1 MMNDMRQVKQQ
12 NIQLS
17 AVRLSLIRN
26 LSRDTKGEDVKVLK
40 RFLSIDFEQVFHRNI
55 HVSKKSCHT
64 EYHYCKQPIIY
75 A

>member
-40 RFLSIDFEQVFHRNI
+40 RFLSIRFRASFSQEHTCVEKI
-55 HVSKKSCHT
+55 VS
-64 EYHYCKQPIIY
+64 Y
-75 A
+75 